1 MLPEHGFQSNDR
13 LVIHRLARDEV
24 SDEFAQDV
32 QAGLLARPKSLAP
45 RYFYDDLGSQLFEA
59 ICLLPEYYLTR
70 AESEILRNHSDEI
83 VSSVEGPVRLIEL
96 GSGSADKTRYL
107 IEALLA
113 KQPELHY
120 LPIDISDV
128 ALDRSSAVLLHTY
141 PRLRITAYAA
151 DYFTALRALAETGV
165 TEREGKRTLALF
177 LGSNIGNFNPDE
189 ALAFLSEIRK
199 MLNPEDGLLVGAD
212 LKKPAELL
220 VPAYDDALG
229 VTSAFNRNLLA
240 RINRELDAD
249 FDISKFEHQAIYDE
263 RLGRVESHLVSLAAQ
278 TVLVKALDLEVR
290 FEPGETIHTE
300 NSYKFDIE
308 QLGELARKS
317 GFCLTKTWFDGARR
331 YSFNLLA
338 ACDPT

>member
-1 MLPEHGFQSNDR
+1 MLPEQSLQSDDR
-13 LVIHRLARDEV
+13 LVIHRLARQEV

-32 QAGLLARPKSLAP
+32 RAGLTARPKRLAP

-70 AESEILRNHSDEI
+70 AESEILRDHGDEI

-128 ALDRSSAVLLHTY
+128 ALDRSSAVLLHIY

-151 DYFTALRALAETGV
+151 DYFTALRALTDAGV
-165 TEREGKRTLALF
+165 TDRQGKRTLALF

-189 ALAFLSEIRK
+189 AVEFLSRIRK
-199 MLNPEDGLLVGAD
+199 MLHPEDGLLVGAD
-212 LKKPAELL
+212 LKKSAELL

-249 FDISKFEHQAIYDE
+249 FDITRFEHRAIYNE

-278 TVLVKALDLEVR
+278 TVRIKALDLEVS
-290 FEPGETIHTE
+290 FEPSESIHTE
-300 NSYKFDIE
+300 NSYKFDLE
-308 QLGELARKS
+308 QLAGLARQS

-338 ACDPT
+338 ACDPS